1 MSLFKSRRKKA
12 FGEKCREFLWPSQ
25 GLGRTFNYWRHRM
38 TRLPGTP
45 QSIASGVAAGA
56 AMSFMPPGLH
66 MVMAAGLALITRG
79 NVIAATLVSVA
90 FGNPVM
96 TALLLSLDIGLGELL
111 MGARHREVTGEV
123 SLIEFFQHP
132 IDTLARFGLPFALGA
147 ILLAVVAWI
156 VTYFVTL
163 RFIEF
168 AHARRAK
175 RLRKKWQRRQGAAD
189 KVAVEGAGL

>member
-1 MSLFKSRRKKA
+1 MSLFKSQRIKSI
-12 FGEKCREFLWPSQ
+12 GEKCWSFIWPRQ
-25 GLGRTFNYWRHRM
+25 GLGRTFHYWRHRM

-45 QSIASGVAAGA
+45 QSIAAGVASGA

-66 MVMAAGLALITRG
+66 MLMAAGLALLTRG

-90 FGNPVM
+90 FGNPLM
-96 TALLLSLDIGLGELL
+96 TALLISLDIGLGELL
-111 MGARHREVTGEV
+111 IGSRQRAITGDV
-123 SLIEFFQHP
+123 SMIEFLQHP
-132 IDTLARFGLPFALGA
+132 IDSLARYGLPFALGA
-147 ILLAVVAWI
+147 ILLAVIAWV

-175 RLRKKWQRRQGAAD
+175 RLHRKWLRRQE
-189 KVAVEGAGL
+189 VTEGVVQ

>member
-1 MSLFKSRRKKA
+1 MSLFKRRIALPWLDKWL
-12 FGEKCREFLWPSQ
+12 GFLWPRQ
-25 GLGRTFNYWRHRM
+25 GLKRTFHYWRHRL

-66 MVMAAGLALITRG
+66 MVMAAGLALLTRG

-96 TALLLSLDIGLGELL
+96 TGFLLAADIGLGELL
-111 MGARHREVTGEV
+111 IGGRHQEVAGDV
-123 SLIEFFQHP
+123 SLLEFFSHP
-132 IDTLARFGLPFALGA
+132 IDTLSRFGVPFMLGA
-147 ILLAVVAWI
+147 ILLAILAWI
-156 VTYFVTL
+156 VTYFVML
-163 RFIEF
+163 RFVEF

-175 RLRKKWQRRQGAAD
+175 RLRRKWERRQGTAQ
-189 KVAVEGAGL
+189 